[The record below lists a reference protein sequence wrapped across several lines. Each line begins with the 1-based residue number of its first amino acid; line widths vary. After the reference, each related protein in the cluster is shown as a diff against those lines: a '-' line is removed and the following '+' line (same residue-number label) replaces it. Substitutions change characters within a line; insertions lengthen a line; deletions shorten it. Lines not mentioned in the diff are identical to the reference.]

1 VRSTK
6 SDCERIKHAVA
17 KMVGGSRITC
27 SHQFDTDAFLVTIEL
42 HQRMKML
49 RLTGAEYRGSNWQD
63 VLLKSVSDWLA
74 TVTA

>member
-1 VRSTK
+1 VRSTT
-6 SDCERIKHAVA
+6 SDCEKIKHAVA

-42 HQRMKML
+42 HQRMKTF